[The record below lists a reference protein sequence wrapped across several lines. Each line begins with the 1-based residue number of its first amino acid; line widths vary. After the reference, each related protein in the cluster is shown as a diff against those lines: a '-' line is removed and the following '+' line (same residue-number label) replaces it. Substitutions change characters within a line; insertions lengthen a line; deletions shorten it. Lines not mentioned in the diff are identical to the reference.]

1 MTAIPDYIQQ
11 RIRRPIPANSYVVPR
26 STPVV
31 AFGNARTA
39 TVATLGLNPSWHEFL
54 DRSGNELGEND
65 RRLATHGV
73 LGISD
78 LANASASK
86 IEQVLQ
92 DCDSYFQR
100 NPYGEWFDK
109 LEQVLQGCKAS
120 YYDGSAC
127 HLDLVQWATKP
138 TWGDIPSQEIR
149 NRLISADAEF
159 LRQQLTNESVKL
171 LLVNGSGVID
181 QLRRG
186 YGARLMEVDGN
197 PNHNTRFCVGTI
209 FDNVR
214 VIAWS
219 TNLQSSFGVTPEW
232 RTAIANRVAQLVR
245 DLGCIN

>member
-1 MTAIPDYIQQ
+1 M
-11 RIRRPIPANSYVVPR
+11 
-26 STPVV
+26 
-31 AFGNARTA
+31 
-39 TVATLGLNPSWHEFL
+39 
-54 DRSGNELGEND
+54 
-65 RRLATHGV
+65 

-78 LANASASK
+78 LANAPASK

-100 NPYGEWFDK
+100 NPYGAWFDK
-109 LEQVLQGCKAS
+109 LEQVLQGGKAS

-138 TWGDIPSQEIR
+138 TWGNLSPQEIR

-159 LRQQLTNESVKL
+159 LRQQLTKESVRL
-171 LLVNGSGVID
+171 LLANGKSVID
-181 QLRRG
+181 QLRQRHD
-186 YGARLMEVDGN
+186 ARLMEVDGIRN
-197 PNHNTRFCVGTI
+197 YDTRFCVGTI

-219 TNLQSSFGVTPEW
+219 TNLQSSFGVTSEW

>member
-1 MTAIPDYIQQ
+1 MSAIPDYIQQ
-11 RIRRPIPANSYVVPR
+11 RIRRPIPANSYVVPG

-39 TVATLGLNPSWHEFL
+39 TVATLGLNPSWREFL
-54 DRSGNELGEND
+54 DRFGNELGEND

-78 LANASASK
+78 LPNAPASK

-100 NPYGEWFDK
+100 NPYEEWFDK

-127 HLDLVQWATKP
+127 HLDLVQWATKL
-138 TWGDIPSQEIR
+138 TWSNLSPQEIR
-149 NRLISADAEF
+149 NQLISADAEF
-159 LRQQLTNESVKL
+159 LRQQLTNESVQL
-171 LLVNGSGVID
+171 LLVNGRGVID
-181 QLRRG
+181 QLRRRHD
-186 YGARLMEVDGN
+186 ARLMEVDGIRN
-197 PNHNTRFCVGTI
+197 YNTRFFVGTI

-219 TNLQSSFGVTPEW
+219 TYLQSSFGVTSEW
-232 RTAIANRVAQLVR
+232 RTAIAGRVAQLVR